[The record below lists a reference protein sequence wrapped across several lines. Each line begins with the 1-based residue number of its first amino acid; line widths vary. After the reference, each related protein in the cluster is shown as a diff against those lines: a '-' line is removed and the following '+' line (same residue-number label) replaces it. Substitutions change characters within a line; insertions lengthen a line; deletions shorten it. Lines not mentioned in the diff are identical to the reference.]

1 MDLGISDCAINTDG
15 SISPFLESFRP
26 TGDIPESAIKKT
38 KVKEKVSK
46 REKAAMIPGA
56 ESEDDETA
64 AKNDDNE

>member
-1 MDLGISDCAINTDG
+1 LSTR
-15 SISPFLESFRP
+15 SRP

-56 ESEDDETA
+56 ESEDDENA